1 MLSVIRWTFNP
12 KNIGLIF
19 PKKISM
25 DTPLVSDRKGRKK
38 FNKYITYMVDK
49 GGETICRFCKYQLSC
64 SLRNET
70 DCYRVVE
77 NKTCHDFLRIY
88 TQGVTC
94 QATDVALPLRGSRT
108 RAIHCSR
115 ERERE
120 SGKKEKKLSIQRRGK
135 RWIVPQM
142 QVLRGN
148 FKIDLVPLFVSR
160 GGKNTGEESSFYRVG
175 DYNADSVHYSF
186 FLLPSVWLELLLFPL
201 FSPPPPFSQLSTS
214 RRVVLFFFFFSLH
227 VSIMQLSAFHF
238 Q

>member
-38 FNKYITYMVDK
+38 FNKYTTYMVDK
-49 GGETICRFCKYQLSC
+49 GGGTICRFCKYQLSC

-94 QATDVALPLRGSRT
+94 QATWPYLCAARGRVQSIV
-108 RAIHCSR
+108 RAK
-115 ERERE
+115 ERE

-175 DYNADSVHYSF
+175 DYNADSCIILSSF
-186 FLLPSVWLELLLFPL
+186 FLLCDWNYFSFPFFL
-201 FSPPPPFSQLSTS
+201 SSSLLSTVNQS
-214 RRVVLFFFFFSLH
+214 CRAFFFFFSLH

>member
-1 MLSVIRWTFNP
+1 MDIQSQKYWIEFYEKNFN
-12 KNIGLIF
+12 GY
-19 PKKISM
+19 S
-25 DTPLVSDRKGRKK
+25 PLVSDRKERKK

-120 SGKKEKKLSIQRRGK
+120 RVEKKKRNFRFKGAARDELFRKCRCYEGILRLTSSLFLFREEERIQARNLRFIGLEITMPTPCIILS
-135 RWIVPQM
+135 
-142 QVLRGN
+142 
-148 FKIDLVPLFVSR
+148 
-160 GGKNTGEESSFYRVG
+160 
-175 DYNADSVHYSF
+175 SF
-186 FLLPSVWLELLLFPL
+186 FLLCDWNYFSFPFFLLLLPSLNCQPVVSCFFFLL
-201 FSPPPPFSQLSTS
+201 FSSRFDYATLRIPFP
-214 RRVVLFFFFFSLH
+214 V
-227 VSIMQLSAFHF
+227 INP
-238 Q
+238 

>member
-1 MLSVIRWTFNP
+1 MDIQSQKYWIEFYEKNFN
-12 KNIGLIF
+12 GY
-19 PKKISM
+19 S
-25 DTPLVSDRKGRKK
+25 PLVSDRKERKK

-88 TQGVTC
+88 TQSVTC

-120 SGKKEKKLSIQRRGK
+120 RVEKKKRNFRFKGAARDELFRKCRCYEGILRLTSSLFLFREEERIQARNLRFIGLEITMPTPCIILS
-135 RWIVPQM
+135 
-142 QVLRGN
+142 
-148 FKIDLVPLFVSR
+148 
-160 GGKNTGEESSFYRVG
+160 
-175 DYNADSVHYSF
+175 SF
-186 FLLPSVWLELLLFPL
+186 FLLCDWNYFSFPFFL
-201 FSPPPPFSQLSTS
+201 SSSLLSTVNQS
-214 RRVVLFFFFFSLH
+214 SCRAFFFSSFLFTFRLCNSPH
-227 VSIMQLSAFHF
+227 SISSN
-238 Q
+238 

>member
-1 MLSVIRWTFNP
+1 MLDIQSQKYWIEFYEKNFN
-12 KNIGLIF
+12 GY
-19 PKKISM
+19 S
-25 DTPLVSDRKGRKK
+25 PLVSDRKERKK

-88 TQGVTC
+88 TQSVTC

-120 SGKKEKKLSIQRRGK
+120 RVEKKKRNFRFKGAARDELFRKCRCYGGILRLTSSLFLFREEERIQARN
-135 RWIVPQM
+135 
-142 QVLRGN
+142 LRFIGLE
-148 FKIDLVPLFVSR
+148 ITMPTRALFFLP
-160 GGKNTGEESSFYRVG
+160 SSFCVIG
-175 DYNADSVHYSF
+175 TTSLS
-186 FLLPSVWLELLLFPL
+186 P
-201 FSPPPPFSQLSTS
+201 FSSPPPFSQLSTS
-214 RRVVLFFFFFSLH
+214 RRVVLFFFLLFSSRFDYATLRIPFP
-227 VSIMQLSAFHF
+227 VINP
-238 Q
+238 

>member
-1 MLSVIRWTFNP
+1 MLDIQSQKYWIEFYEKNFN
-12 KNIGLIF
+12 GY
-19 PKKISM
+19 S
-25 DTPLVSDRKGRKK
+25 PLVSDRKERKK

-70 DCYRVVE
+70 DWYRVVE

-88 TQGVTC
+88 TQSVTC

-120 SGKKEKKLSIQRRGK
+120 RVEKKKRNFRFKGAARDELFRKCRCYEGILRLTSSLFLFREEERIQARNLRFIGLEITMPTPCIILS
-135 RWIVPQM
+135 
-142 QVLRGN
+142 
-148 FKIDLVPLFVSR
+148 
-160 GGKNTGEESSFYRVG
+160 
-175 DYNADSVHYSF
+175 SF
-186 FLLPSVWLELLLFPL
+186 FLLCDWNYFSFPFFLLLLPSL
-201 FSPPPPFSQLSTS
+201 NCQP
-214 RRVVLFFFFFSLH
+214 VVVSCFFFFFFSLH

>member
-1 MLSVIRWTFNP
+1 MLDIQSQKYWIEFYEKNFN
-12 KNIGLIF
+12 GY
-19 PKKISM
+19 S
-25 DTPLVSDRKGRKK
+25 PLVSDRKERKK

-94 QATDVALPLRGSRT
+94 QATDVALPLRLEDACNPLFARK
-108 RAIHCSR
+108 
-115 ERERE
+115 RERE

>member
-1 MLSVIRWTFNP
+1 MLDIQSQKYWIEFYEKNFN
-12 KNIGLIF
+12 GY
-19 PKKISM
+19 S
-25 DTPLVSDRKGRKK
+25 PLVSDRKERKK

-88 TQGVTC
+88 TQSVTC

-120 SGKKEKKLSIQRRGK
+120 RVEKKKRNFRFKGAARDELFRKCRCYEGILRLTSSLFLFREEERIQARNLRFIGLEITMPTPCIILS
-135 RWIVPQM
+135 
-142 QVLRGN
+142 
-148 FKIDLVPLFVSR
+148 
-160 GGKNTGEESSFYRVG
+160 
-175 DYNADSVHYSF
+175 SF
-186 FLLPSVWLELLLFPL
+186 FLLCDWNYFSFPFFLLLLPSL
-201 FSPPPPFSQLSTS
+201 NCQP
-214 RRVVLFFFFFSLH
+214 VVVSCFFFFFFSLH

>member
-1 MLSVIRWTFNP
+1 
-12 KNIGLIF
+12 
-19 PKKISM
+19 M

-120 SGKKEKKLSIQRRGK
+120 RVEKKKRNFRFKGAARDELFRKCRCYGGILRLTSSLFLFREEERIQARNLRFIGLEITMPTPCIILS
-135 RWIVPQM
+135 
-142 QVLRGN
+142 
-148 FKIDLVPLFVSR
+148 
-160 GGKNTGEESSFYRVG
+160 
-175 DYNADSVHYSF
+175 SF
-186 FLLPSVWLELLLFPL
+186 FLLCDWNYFSFPFFLLLLPSL
-201 FSPPPPFSQLSTS
+201 NCQP
-214 RRVVLFFFFFSLH
+214 VVVSCFFFSFFLFTFRLCNSPH
-227 VSIMQLSAFHF
+227 SISSN
-238 Q
+238 

>member
-1 MLSVIRWTFNP
+1 MDIQSQKYWIEFYEKNFN
-12 KNIGLIF
+12 GY
-19 PKKISM
+19 S
-25 DTPLVSDRKGRKK
+25 PLVSDRKERKK

-120 SGKKEKKLSIQRRGK
+120 RVEKKKRNFRFKGAARDELFRKCRCYEGILRLTSSLFLFREEERIQARNLRFIGLEITMPTPCIILS
-135 RWIVPQM
+135 
-142 QVLRGN
+142 
-148 FKIDLVPLFVSR
+148 
-160 GGKNTGEESSFYRVG
+160 
-175 DYNADSVHYSF
+175 SF
-186 FLLPSVWLELLLFPL
+186 FLLCDWNYFSFPFFLLLLPSL
-201 FSPPPPFSQLSTS
+201 NCQP
-214 RRVVLFFFFFSLH
+214 VVVSCFFFSFFLFTFRLCNSPH
-227 VSIMQLSAFHF
+227 SISSN
-238 Q
+238 

>member
-38 FNKYITYMVDK
+38 FNKYTTYMVDK
-49 GGETICRFCKYQLSC
+49 GGGTICRFCKYQLSC

-88 TQGVTC
+88 TQSVTC

-186 FLLPSVWLELLLFPL
+186 FLLPSVWLELLLFFL
-201 FSPPPPFSQLSTS
+201 SSSLLSTVNQS
-214 RRVVLFFFFFSLH
+214 SCRAFFFSSFLFTFRLCNSPH
-227 VSIMQLSAFHF
+227 SISSN
-238 Q
+238 

>member
-1 MLSVIRWTFNP
+1 MDIQSQKYWIEFYEKNFN
-12 KNIGLIF
+12 GY
-19 PKKISM
+19 S
-25 DTPLVSDRKGRKK
+25 PLVSDRKERKK

-88 TQGVTC
+88 TQSVTC

-120 SGKKEKKLSIQRRGK
+120 RVEKKKRNFRFKGAARDELFRKCRCYEGILRLTSSLFLFREEERIQARNLRFIGLEITMPTPCIILS
-135 RWIVPQM
+135 
-142 QVLRGN
+142 
-148 FKIDLVPLFVSR
+148 
-160 GGKNTGEESSFYRVG
+160 
-175 DYNADSVHYSF
+175 SF
-186 FLLPSVWLELLLFPL
+186 FLLCDWNYFSFPFFLLLLPSL
-201 FSPPPPFSQLSTS
+201 NCQP
-214 RRVVLFFFFFSLH
+214 VVVSCFFFSFFLFTFRLCNSPH
-227 VSIMQLSAFHF
+227 SISSN
-238 Q
+238 

>member
-1 MLSVIRWTFNP
+1 MLDIQSQKYWIEFYEKNFN
-12 KNIGLIF
+12 GY
-19 PKKISM
+19 S
-25 DTPLVSDRKGRKK
+25 PLVSDRKERKK

-120 SGKKEKKLSIQRRGK
+120 RVEKKKRNFRFKGAARDELFRKCRCYGGILRLTSSLFLFREEERIQARNLRFIGLEITMPTPCIILS
-135 RWIVPQM
+135 
-142 QVLRGN
+142 
-148 FKIDLVPLFVSR
+148 
-160 GGKNTGEESSFYRVG
+160 
-175 DYNADSVHYSF
+175 SF
-186 FLLPSVWLELLLFPL
+186 FLLCDWNYFSFPFFLLLLPSL
-201 FSPPPPFSQLSTS
+201 NCQP
-214 RRVVLFFFFFSLH
+214 VVVSCFFFFFFSLH

>member
-1 MLSVIRWTFNP
+1 MLDIQSQKYWIEFYEKNFN
-12 KNIGLIF
+12 GY
-19 PKKISM
+19 S
-25 DTPLVSDRKGRKK
+25 PLVSDRKERKK

-88 TQGVTC
+88 TQSVTC

-120 SGKKEKKLSIQRRGK
+120 WKKRKETFDSKARQEMNCSANAG
-135 RWIVPQM
+135 V
-142 QVLRGN
+142 
-148 FKIDLVPLFVSR
+148 
-160 GGKNTGEESSFYRVG
+160 TGEF
-175 DYNADSVHYSF
+175 
-186 FLLPSVWLELLLFPL
+186 
-201 FSPPPPFSQLSTS
+201 
-214 RRVVLFFFFFSLH
+214 
-227 VSIMQLSAFHF
+227 
-238 Q
+238 

>member
-1 MLSVIRWTFNP
+1 MLDIQSQKYWIEFYEKNFN
-12 KNIGLIF
+12 GY
-19 PKKISM
+19 S
-25 DTPLVSDRKGRKK
+25 PLVSDRKERKK

-94 QATDVALPLRGSRT
+94 QATWPYLCAARGRVQSIV
-108 RAIHCSR
+108 RAK
-115 ERERE
+115 ERE

-201 FSPPPPFSQLSTS
+201 FPLLLPSLNCQP
-214 RRVVLFFFFFSLH
+214 VVVSCFFFFFFSLH

>member
-1 MLSVIRWTFNP
+1 MLDIQSQKYWIEFYEKNFN
-12 KNIGLIF
+12 GY
-19 PKKISM
+19 S
-25 DTPLVSDRKGRKK
+25 PLVSDRKERKK

-120 SGKKEKKLSIQRRGK
+120 RVEKKKRNFRFKGAARDELFRKCRCYEGILRLTSSLFLFREEERIQARNLRFIGLEITMPTPCIILS
-135 RWIVPQM
+135 
-142 QVLRGN
+142 
-148 FKIDLVPLFVSR
+148 
-160 GGKNTGEESSFYRVG
+160 
-175 DYNADSVHYSF
+175 SF
-186 FLLPSVWLELLLFPL
+186 FLLCDWNYFSFPFFLLLLPSL
-201 FSPPPPFSQLSTS
+201 NCQP
-214 RRVVLFFFFFSLH
+214 VVVSCFFFSFFLFTFRLCNSPH
-227 VSIMQLSAFHF
+227 SISSN
-238 Q
+238 